1 MGLFSFVKKAVGS
14 VFEAAAPLIQ
24 IAAPIAGGLLAA
36 KFAPALGILG
46 GAAGAPPATSSNP
59 VGFSGSCT
67 PGANPITR
75 AATSPGFNVLS
86 LPSRPFQGF
95 NAAQSQV
102 QQANPVPQTT
112 SFNQGSFGAS
122 VSPSFRPFTPSF
134 RSGQV
139 GASGLAPGQP
149 RGLDLSFGFGGFF

>member
-1 MGLFSFVKKAVGS
+1 MGLFSFVKKTISS

-24 IAAPIAGGLLAA
+24 AAAPIAGAVLAA

-46 GAAGAPPATSSNP
+46 GVAGAPPVTSSNP
-59 VGFSGSCT
+59 VGFAGSCT

-75 AATSPGFNVLS
+75 AATSPGFNTTS

-95 NAAQSQV
+95 NAAQTQV

-112 SFNQGSFGAS
+112 SFNQGAFGFS
-122 VSPSFRPFTPSF
+122 VSPTFRPFTPSF
-134 RSGQV
+134 RSGQPS
-139 GASGLAPGQP
+139 ASGAAPGQP
-149 RGLDLSFGFGGFF
+149 RGLDFGFSFGGF